1 MKNKLSSF
9 LTYIIFFPLLC
20 SALGLLGIPIGIF
33 MVFFKTGNLNFNLK
47 DELDVIF
54 FTIKIGVPVG
64 FILGLGLWIISIL
77 DKK

>member
-9 LTYIIFFPLLC
+9 LRYIIFFPLLC
-20 SALGLLGIPIGIF
+20 STLGLLGMPIGIIMAF
-33 MVFFKTGNLNFNLK
+33 LKTGNFNLNLK

-54 FTIKIGVPVG
+54 FTIKIGVPIG

>member
-47 DELDVIF
+47 DEPDVIF
-54 FTIKIGVPVG
+54 FYYKNRCSCWLYSWTRLV
-64 FILGLGLWIISIL
+64 
-77 DKK
+77 DY

>member
-1 MKNKLSSF
+1 
-9 LTYIIFFPLLC
+9 
-20 SALGLLGIPIGIF
+20 